1 MIYKCEWFV
10 TGDVCYM
17 CVGGW
22 FGEKEYMLVCFKL
35 HCSII
40 GDSKRLVHVCV
51 RYWKYCKGGG
61 CIPSVKI
68 NLLLESFMC
77 LHGSDN
83 VLISEIYEYLQSC
96 YGAAFWDW
104 ICQLLNHLWLFFS
117 DLPQNSLRLKH
128 ACVLVLD
135 DWVFSKVISILR

>member
-1 MIYKCEWFV
+1 MICNWGCVLY
-10 TGDVCYM
+10 VCGWVIWGKRVHACMFQTSLFYHWRQQKTST
-17 CVGGW
+17 CV
-22 FGEKEYMLVCFKL
+22 
-35 HCSII
+35 S
-40 GDSKRLVHVCV
+40 V

-128 ACVLVLD
+128 ACVLILD